1 MLFPESCRASLSER
15 AFRDCP
21 AVEAG
26 QACKLAARTETGIST
41 KGLSAARSD
50 AQFERTAFRF
60 CLRRTLPLKDPGTE
74 NLTEGCKNVVLLHVG
89 PWHWVQDNEGHMLF
103 HCVPVT
109 NCKGAHVRRPPG
121 AAAPPGGSRTPGSR
135 EPAPE
140 GRCVAVRTEG
150 PGGSEEPNLGFG
162 AWCEAPAG
170 PDAHRVPGSRG
181 LAEATALRR
190 PNSHQVWLL
199 FSKMQAAVPDVQ
211 MNLPRNKQINFKSL
225 SPQDLLQS
233 SLLGLRQSE
242 IEAYELILQF
252 IDQKDMSQMDKLSFL
267 RAVETLSGAVHSQPN
282 GCMNDYYPQ
291 TILTKKIETLILEES
306 TSSLDSNILQQ
317 AMLCIVALSQV
328 KPPFNVSQKLDLVNA
343 AISIMFSLPLIL
355 PSLDRKESAS
365 LYIQTTQALDD
376 MLQALVMEDMNPNM
390 LILQNFLEIILPWVT
405 LSEKKY
411 EQNRALGTM
420 SRLLRFICNFSE
432 LLHMSLFS
440 MTGKLMGILGLL
452 SVHSNHEV
460 SMEASEALHYLFKI
474 LVLQRSVKAKIEE
487 ILKDLQKHFRRQWL
501 FSMQDLALFFRKYLT
516 PLERADVII
525 VTIEAMAST
534 DIQDTRAASKVFK
547 VLLKHTIP
555 EIGKVSEIIRYIYY
569 HMSNITETTSLN
581 AIKKIFH
588 MFAQSYTD
596 EVILTLIKIEDQSQ
610 KGVRQPWEILASF
623 PKDYELILE
632 HLLQRLK
639 PPVEEESGRRPELSP
654 LIATRAVHE
663 LLLEPSRRLEVQTF
677 FSSLFLALLFRI
689 SFLVFEGRAEAMEDQ
704 PYETKWVNPISFSTD
719 TLKTLISSSG
729 YGDHVVYI
737 QELGGWE
744 RLMDPETHYE
754 GVTLLARSLV
764 VKNCWHN
771 RPIFSLLIRTLQD
784 LDCTSHVTALVLLA
798 ELLHCP
804 DVSSNVDDIATHILA
819 SWFKTEELATV
830 KILLQVTETFAK
842 HKNLLRRLGIL
853 QPHVLN
859 CCYSSNPDIVMETFL
874 TLQRLL
880 QDLKW
885 QYSSS
890 FLTQL
895 AFMLSTFFEAESEPL
910 RLKAFQIY
918 ASLLTKTK
926 RNVLIFPLRH
936 QFLNLIV
943 LLVLHMKDENMEV
956 RQICQYSLYKTATIL
971 GWSRLKAV
979 FFNHDVF
986 TILRALL
993 QQETNKAPWFLKQCM
1008 VLFKS
1013 PQTPIRL
1020 IAVWFAGQIIQVL
1033 NQEEMDGIEEE
1044 YSSLRLMEKDPDPMV
1059 SCLTRQTLYILEAK
1073 EQLLRAQPRR
1083 SCLCW
1088 RRPQRSYF

>member
-1 MLFPESCRASLSER
+1 MRGAQPLR
-15 AFRDCP
+15 
-21 AVEAG
+21 V
-26 QACKLAARTETGIST
+26 
-41 KGLSAARSD
+41 ARSPCRGRSR
-50 AQFERTAFRF
+50 AAPR
-60 CLRRTLPLKDPGTE
+60 
-74 NLTEGCKNVVLLHVG
+74 
-89 PWHWVQDNEGHMLF
+89 
-103 HCVPVT
+103 
-109 NCKGAHVRRPPG
+109 G

-140 GRCVAVRTEG
+140 GRRVAVRPVPYLSGLELGHDRTEPETG
-150 PGGSEEPNLGFG
+150 KVYFTDHKHLRKFR
-162 AWCEAPAG
+162 
-170 PDAHRVPGSRG
+170 AH
-181 LAEATALRR
+181 L
-190 PNSHQVWLL
+190 
-199 FSKMQAAVPDVQ
+199 Q
-211 MNLPRNKQINFKSL
+211 MPR
-225 SPQDLLQS
+225 
-233 SLLGLRQSE
+233 LRQSE

-306 TSSLDSNILQQ
+306 TSSLGSNILQQ

-328 KPPFNVSQKLDLVNA
+328 KPPFNLSQKLDLVNA

-516 PLERADVII
+516 PSERADVII
-525 VTIEAMAST
+525 VAIEAMAST

-555 EIGKVSEIIRYIYY
+555 EIGKVPEIIQYIYY
-569 HMSNITETTSLN
+569 HMSNITEITSLN

-819 SWFKTEELATV
+819 SWFKSEELATV
-830 KILLQVTETFAK
+830 KVLLQVTETFAK

-895 AFMLSTFFEAESEPL
+895 AFMLSTFFEAESQPL

-979 FFNHDVF
+979 FVNHDVF

-993 QQETNKAPWFLKQCM
+993 QQETNKAPWFLKQCI

-1033 NQEEMDGIEEE
+1033 NQEEVDEIEEE

-1059 SCLTRQTLYILEAK
+1059 SCLTRQTLYVLEAK
-1073 EQLLRAQPRR
+1073 DQLLRAQPRR
-1083 SCLCW
+1083 SGLCW